1 MVKKLTKHGNSHA
14 LVIDRPIM
22 DLLKINAETPLEI
35 STDGAV
41 LIVTP
46 VLDEKRQKKFKDA
59 LQKTNNKYGRML
71 KNLAR

>member
-14 LVIDRPIM
+14 LIIERPIM
-22 DLLKINAETPLEI
+22 HLLKIDAETPLEV
-35 STDGAV
+35 STDGTV

-46 VLDEKRQKKFKDA
+46 VRDEKRQKKFKDA
-59 LQKTNNKYGRML
+59 LQKTNKKYGGML